1 MVGIAD
7 RSWLLG
13 FFDRK
18 LLIRAI
24 KLLRAYQAL
33 IKEDRAD
40 GEDLIIYFR
49 IFSKVLLDRKRG
61 F

>member
-1 MVGIAD
+1 MPRKLVIRFILKLDADGGSD

-13 FFDRK
+13 FFNRK

-33 IKEDRAD
+33 IKEDHAD
-40 GEDLIIYFR
+40 GEI
-49 IFSKVLLDRKRG
+49 
-61 F
+61 